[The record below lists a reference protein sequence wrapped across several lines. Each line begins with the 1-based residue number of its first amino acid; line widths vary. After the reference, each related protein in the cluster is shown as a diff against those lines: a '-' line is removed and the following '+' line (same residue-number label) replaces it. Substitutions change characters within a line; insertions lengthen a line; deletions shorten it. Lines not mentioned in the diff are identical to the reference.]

1 MDRRSFVGGLSAAGS
16 CVLASGALAT
26 PDNGAM
32 SRPSRAAPKPSASMH
47 LMRAQGDL
55 PLLMARIHDEPRPG
69 ANAADLRRFRLLT
82 LAPERR
88 VRFCGWA
95 YADAM
100 HLEDARID
108 VDALF
113 ATPSG
118 DVHRHALWEH
128 RPEVEGGSCPSVSF
142 SAREGAFTGF
152 HIRVTG
158 TDGSQREGAF
168 VAGRQAGQRSWLPG
182 VYVLAGTRRS
192 TGQLPSAE
200 ALRFSGDAAA
210 PVAGIGAGDRPDF
223 PYLTVIVRGAWV

>member
-16 CVLASGALAT
+16 CALASGALAT
-26 PDNGAM
+26 SADGAI
-32 SRPSRAAPKPSASMH
+32 SRLPLAAPKPSASIS

-69 ANAADLRRFRLLT
+69 ADAADLRRFRLLT

-95 YADAM
+95 HADAM

-118 DVHRHALWEH
+118 GVHRHALWEH
-128 RPEVEGGSCPSVSF
+128 RPEVEGGPCPSVSF

-152 HIRVTG
+152 HIRVAS
-158 TDGSQREGAF
+158 TDGSQQEGAF
-168 VAGRQAGQRSWLPG
+168 VTGRQADRRSWPPG

-192 TGQLPSAE
+192 TGLLPSVAD
-200 ALRFSGDAAA
+200 LRYSGDPAA
-210 PVAGIGAGDRPDF
+210 PVAGVRAGDRPDF